1 MEIHRGCSLG
11 VQFMVAAMSQCTC
24 TTDKEATCIVHPTTR
39 SLKEYIAQLENNE
52 ESYRAVAEYRKE
64 AMDKLEAMLWMAYR
78 KSGSPLQYRD
88 WRRLM
93 SDKETQNEG
102 T

>member
-1 MEIHRGCSLG
+1 MKDY
-11 VQFMVAAMSQCTC
+11 
-24 TTDKEATCIVHPTTR
+24 TT
-39 SLKEYIAQLENNE
+39 QLENE
-52 ESYRAVAEYRKE
+52 EEGHRAVAEYRKQE
-64 AMDKLEAMLWMAYR
+64 MDKLEAMLWMAYR

-93 SDKETQNEG
+93 SYKETQNEG